1 MPSCYLV
8 VVTNL
13 LLELPAQQSDFSKAG
28 ILERMWDL
36 IIIGA
41 GPVGLAAAIEAKRA
55 GLRAVVLEKG
65 TIVHTLYRWPK
76 ETVFFSEAKNIEI
89 GGHPFPSLSA
99 KPTRREALQYY
110 RRVAE
115 NEELD
120 IRTYTEVT
128 DLYPEPGH
136 FRVSYRDRDGEGG
149 LKSRFVLVATGYY
162 DNPNRLGVPGE
173 DLPHVRYGLDETLP
187 YWNQRVVVVGGSNS
201 AVEAALELY
210 RAGARVTVVHHGPEI
225 RPRVKYWLKPDFE
238 NRVKEGSIKLLLNAR
253 VRAIAPR
260 EVLVETS
267 SQDSPL
273 RLPSDFVLIHIGYR
287 AVDGLLR
294 RAGVAYQGD
303 APVLSEAYETSLEG
317 LFVAGSAG
325 YGADTRTVFIEN
337 GREHARR
344 AVQEMVARMQRA
356 SGVIV

>member
-1 MPSCYLV
+1 
-8 VVTNL
+8 
-13 LLELPAQQSDFSKAG
+13 
-28 ILERMWDL
+28 MWDL
-36 IIIGA
+36 VVIGA
-41 GPVGLAAAIEAKRA
+41 GPVGLAAAIEARRA
-55 GLRAVVLEKG
+55 NIRTVVLEKG
-65 TIVHTLYRWPK
+65 TLVNTIYRWPK
-76 ETVFFSEAKNIEI
+76 ETIFFSEARNIEI
-89 GGHPFPSLSA
+89 GGHPFPSLA
-99 KPTRREALQYY
+99 PKPTRREALQYY

-120 IRTYTEVT
+120 IRTYTEAT
-128 DLYPEPGH
+128 SIHPDLGR
-136 FRVSYRDRDGEGG
+136 FKVVYRDRDGEGE

-187 YWNQRVVVVGGSNS
+187 CWNQRVVVVGGSNS

-210 RAGARVTVVHHGPEI
+210 RSGARVMVVHHGAEI

-253 VRAIAPR
+253 VWEITPR

-267 SQDSPL
+267 SGGSPL

-294 RAGVAYQGD
+294 RAGVAYRGD
-303 APVLSEAYETSLEG
+303 APVLTEAHETSLEG

-325 YGADTRTVFIEN
+325 YGTDTRTVFIEN
-337 GREHARR
+337 GREHSRI
-344 AVQEMVARMQRA
+344 AVREMLQRLEHLQEQA
-356 SGVIV
+356 